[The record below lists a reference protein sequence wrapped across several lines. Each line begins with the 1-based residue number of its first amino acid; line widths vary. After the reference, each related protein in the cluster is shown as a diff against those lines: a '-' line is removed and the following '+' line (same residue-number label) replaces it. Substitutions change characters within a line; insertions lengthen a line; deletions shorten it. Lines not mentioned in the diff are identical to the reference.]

1 MKNPVPGLYF
11 EDNWQLFQNLYGSKG
26 LGQNFKLHKLCYVAQ
41 ALSKTTILL
50 SMKEIDLDVEMLG
63 LSFSTL
69 VADIVLVFEMLLRGK
84 GIFFRSVSF
93 NQLEFS
99 IGNRFCQ
106 VPRIE
111 QVAPLW

>member
-1 MKNPVPGLYF
+1 MKTIGNYF
-11 EDNWQLFQNLYGSKG
+11 NRFQNLYGSKG
-26 LGQNFKLHKLCYVAQ
+26 LGQNFKLRKLCYVAQ

-50 SMKEIDLDVEMLG
+50 SMKEIDLDVEML
-63 LSFSTL
+63 SFSTL
-69 VADIVLVFEMLLRGK
+69 VADIVLVFEVLLRGK
-84 GIFFRSVSF
+84 GIFFHSVSF

-99 IGNRFCQ
+99 LGNRFCQ